1 MKGKKR
7 WDLTHSFLV
16 YSLMFIVLAL
26 EYSIFNG
33 LKYSW
38 SLMMTWL
45 GGGGWVGRL
54 SLTIILY
61 KTTLVNKKLERKSP
75 LPFCC
80 LMSKP
85 RYSFV
90 VFSTGRGYPYHI
102 ANKAAGG
109 ILNCFSCMT
118 TFRRRV
124 SHLLFIMS
132 FFFHS
137 IFSWTTVKRSSTGH
151 SVCNMDGFSVS
162 SGWNTW
168 CINQVNPISFRCGV
182 SEACHTY

>member
-1 MKGKKR
+1 M
-7 WDLTHSFLV
+7 
-16 YSLMFIVLAL
+16 
-26 EYSIFNG
+26 
-33 LKYSW
+33 
-38 SLMMTWL
+38 
-45 GGGGWVGRL
+45 GRL

-90 VFSTGRGYPYHI
+90 VFSTGRGYSYHI

-132 FFFHS
+132 FFS
-137 IFSWTTVKRSSTGH
+137 TAFSPEQLLNAVQLATQFAIW
-151 SVCNMDGFSVS
+151 MGFLSLLVEIL
-162 SGWNTW
+162 GALT
-168 CINQVNPISFRCGV
+168 R
-182 SEACHTY
+182 